1 MSTPE
6 RMFTSEDAEAELSDL
21 RVRLPRIKESRAA
34 LIRESRRIEVAVASD
49 GGGVEG
55 RDAFE
60 SSRTLRRDITDLA
73 DRGILLR
80 DPESGLVD
88 FPAERDGRRVYLC
101 WRLGED
107 HVDWWHDEDSGF
119 LGRKP
124 V

>member
-1 MSTPE
+1 
-6 RMFTSEDAEAELSDL
+6 MFTREDAEAELADL
-21 RVRLPRIKESRAA
+21 RVRLPRIAASRAA

-60 SSRTLRRDITDLA
+60 SSRTLRRDITELA

-88 FPAERDGRRVYLC
+88 FPSERDGRRVFLC

-107 HVDWWHDEDSGF
+107 HVDWWHGEDSGI

>member
-1 MSTPE
+1 MHDE
-6 RMFTSEDAEAELSDL
+6 RLFTREDAEAELEDL
-21 RVRLPRIKESRAA
+21 RVRLPRIARSRAA

-60 SSRTLRRDITDLA
+60 SSRTLRRDITELA

-88 FPAERDGRRVYLC
+88 FPGERDGRQVFLC

-107 HVDWWHDEDSGF
+107 HVD
-119 LGRKP
+119 
-124 V
+124 

>member
-1 MSTPE
+1 MHDE
-6 RMFTSEDAEAELSDL
+6 RLFTREEAEAELEDL
-21 RVRLPRIKESRAA
+21 RVRLPRIARSRAA

-60 SSRTLRRDITDLA
+60 SSRTLRRDITELA

-88 FPAERDGRRVYLC
+88 FPGERDGRQVFLC

-107 HVDWWHDEDSGF
+107 HVDWWHEEDSGF

-124 V
+124 L

>member
-6 RMFTSEDAEAELSDL
+6 RMFTLEDAEAELADL
-21 RVRLPRIKESRAA
+21 RVRLPRMAASRAA

-60 SSRTLRRDITDLA
+60 SSRILRRDITELA

-80 DPESGLVD
+80 EPESGLVD

-107 HVDWWHDEDSGF
+107 HVDWWHEEDSGF

>member
-1 MSTPE
+1 MHDE
-6 RMFTSEDAEAELSDL
+6 RLFTREDAEAELEDL
-21 RVRLPRIKESRAA
+21 RVRLPRIARSRAA

-60 SSRTLRRDITDLA
+60 SSRTLRRDITELA

-88 FPAERDGRRVYLC
+88 FPGERDGRQVFLC

-107 HVDWWHDEDSGF
+107 HVDWWHEEDSGF

-124 V
+124 L

>member
-1 MSTPE
+1 MRE
-6 RMFTSEDAEAELSDL
+6 RLFTREDAEAELEDL
-21 RVRLPRIKESRAA
+21 RERLPRIARSRAA

-60 SSRTLRRDITDLA
+60 SSRTLRRDITELA

-80 DPESGLVD
+80 EPESGLVD
-88 FPAERDGRRVYLC
+88 FPAERDGRRMFLC

-107 HVDWWHDEDSGF
+107 HVDWWHEEDSGF

-124 V
+124 L

>member
-1 MSTPE
+1 MHE
-6 RMFTSEDAEAELSDL
+6 RVFSREDAENELDDL
-21 RVRLPRIKESRAA
+21 RERLPRIARSRAA

-60 SSRTLRRDITDLA
+60 SSRTLRRDITALA

-88 FPAERDGRRVYLC
+88 FPAERDGRHMFLC
-101 WRLGED
+101 WRLGEE

-124 V
+124 L